1 MYTGIVQS
9 CLSIQSVEKK
19 EGLTT
24 FAIVFPDE
32 LLQELKT
39 GASVAVNG
47 VCFTVTRIEDRTV
60 SFEAIA
66 ETLALSNI
74 QFIEAGTQ
82 VNIERSAKSN
92 AEVGGHILS
101 GHIVGTS
108 ELVAIEESSNNKRLI
123 FKGKADWL
131 KFVFEKGY
139 LAVNGCSLTVAALDR
154 GKAQFA
160 INLIP
165 ETLTRTNLALLQA
178 GDPVNIEIESQTQ
191 VIVETVERIMEQR
204 FPKASLP
211 LEIMA

>member
-9 CLSIQSVEKK
+9 CLPVESVEKK

-24 FAIVFPDE
+24 FAIVFTDE

-47 VCFTVTRIEDRTV
+47 VCFTVTKIEHRTV
-60 SFEAIA
+60 FFDAIA

-74 QFIEAGTQ
+74 QFIEVGTE
-82 VNIERSAKSN
+82 VNIERSAKSD

-101 GHIVGTS
+101 GHIVGTA

-123 FKGKADWL
+123 FKGKANWL

-154 GKAQFA
+154 DTTQFA

-165 ETLTRTNLALLQA
+165 ETLARTNFELLHT
-178 GDPVNIEIESQTQ
+178 GDPVNIEVESQTQ

-204 FPKASLP
+204 FPNQSPP

>member
-9 CLSIQSVEKK
+9 CLPIKSVEKK
-19 EGLTT
+19 DGLHT
-24 FAIVFPDE
+24 FAIEFPAE
-32 LLQELKT
+32 LLEALET

-47 VCFTVTRIEDRTV
+47 VCFTVTGIEGRNV
-60 SFEAIA
+60 SFDAIK

-74 QFIEAGTQ
+74 QFIETGTQ
-82 VNIERSAKSN
+82 VNIERSAKSG

-108 ELVAIEESSNNKRLI
+108 ELSSIQESPNNKRLI
-123 FKGKADWL
+123 FEGKPDWL
-131 KFVFEKGY
+131 KFVFEKGF

-154 GKAQFA
+154 DKHQFA

-165 ETLTRTNLALLQA
+165 ETLARTNLALLKA

-191 VIVETVERIMEQR
+191 VIVETVERIMDQR
-204 FPKASLP
+204 FPQHSSAT
-211 LEIMA
+211 

>member
-9 CLSIQSVEKK
+9 CRPIFSVEKK
-19 EGLTT
+19 EGLYSFT
-24 FAIVFPDE
+24 IEFPDE
-32 LLQELKT
+32 LLQELET

-47 VCFTVTRIEDRTV
+47 VCFTVTKMVNGKV
-60 SFEAIA
+60 SFDAIA

-74 QFIEAGTQ
+74 QFIEAGTL
-82 VNIERSAKSN
+82 VNIERSAKSG

-108 ELVAIEESSNNKRLI
+108 ELLPIEESSNNKRLT
-123 FKGKADWL
+123 FKGKPDWL
-131 KFVFEKGY
+131 KFVFEKGF

-154 GKAQFA
+154 QKHQFA

-165 ETLTRTNLALLQA
+165 ETLARTNFALLKA

-191 VIVETVERIMEQR
+191 VIVETVERIMEQS
-204 FPKASLP
+204 FSKQYPTA
-211 LEIMA
+211 